1 MFSLFTLENGR
12 KVKTPW
18 LDGVLERGLIL
29 AEKWYR
35 KNPKLAA
42 VPEHLVLLAA
52 MEAADVM
59 RQLQGF
65 KAAGFG
71 RKAALHYAHS
81 HLADRFMF
89 AGIVYALASGTY
101 YLQRDKDNPAAAP
114 SFLGF
119 SKDGPEDA
127 SRGPWGRPTAE
138 KLREYYEFK
147 VEFPGLIGPEATEHL
162 IQATLAYD
170 RWVREKPKGRG
181 SKTS

>member
-18 LDGVLERGLIL
+18 LDGVLERGLTL
-29 AEKWYR
+29 GEKWYK

-52 MEAADVM
+52 IESADIM
-59 RQLQGF
+59 RQLQAF
-65 KAAGFG
+65 KAAGFE

-81 HLADRFMF
+81 HLADRFMY
-89 AGIVYALASGTY
+89 AGIVYALASETY
-101 YLQRDKDNPAAAP
+101 CLERDDDNPAAAP

-119 SKDGPEDA
+119 SEDGAKDVSG
-127 SRGPWGRPTAE
+127 GRWRPPTEE
-138 KLREYYEFK
+138 KLRETYEFK
-147 VEFPGLIGPEATEHL
+147 VEFPELIGSEATEHL
-162 IQATLAYD
+162 IQAILAYD
-170 RWVREKPKGRG
+170 RWAREKRKGRR